1 MYHANPARHL
11 ITPGEDLD
19 DLSVNIVYVD
29 DISDLQII
37 YLFDVLFFTTKKRS
51 GMHVWGFC
59 ALIFFV
65 VIFSYHG
72 KALLLASDARF

>member
-1 MYHANPARHL
+1 
-11 ITPGEDLD
+11 
-19 DLSVNIVYVD
+19 
-29 DISDLQII
+29 
-37 YLFDVLFFTTKKRS
+37 
-51 GMHVWGFC
+51 MHVWGFC